1 MSYAGFWK
9 RVAAMLI
16 DAIIIT
22 PIMIGIGM
30 VLGVALVVVGSDS
43 IQFVLNI
50 IGLIVS
56 CVYFALMES
65 SGMQGT
71 LGKKALGIKVT
82 DLKGNQISFNKA
94 TDRYLCKLFSLVI
107 LAVGYIMVAF
117 TERKQGLHDIM
128 AECVVVN
135 K

>member
-1 MSYAGFWK
+1 MNYAGFWK

-30 VLGVALVVVGSDS
+30 VLGVALVVVGIDS

-56 CVYFALMES
+56 WVYFALMES
-65 SGMQGT
+65 SGTQGT

-94 TDRYLCKLFSLVI
+94 TDRYLCKLFSFVI

>member
-1 MSYAGFWK
+1 
-9 RVAAMLI
+9 MLI

-30 VLGVALVVVGSDS
+30 VLGVALVVVGIDS

-56 CVYFALMES
+56 WVYFALMES
-65 SGMQGT
+65 SGTQGT

-82 DLKGNQISFNKA
+82 DLKGNQISFNK
-94 TDRYLCKLFSLVI
+94 S
-107 LAVGYIMVAF
+107 
-117 TERKQGLHDIM
+117 
-128 AECVVVN
+128 N
-135 K
+135 KICRQKF

>member
-1 MSYAGFWK
+1 MNYLNKSKNMKKLALHWK
-9 RVAAMLI
+9 
-16 DAIIIT
+16 II
-22 PIMIGIGM
+22 IGM

-71 LGKKALGIKVT
+71 LGKRL
-82 DLKGNQISFNKA
+82 
-94 TDRYLCKLFSLVI
+94 
-107 LAVGYIMVAF
+107 
-117 TERKQGLHDIM
+117 
-128 AECVVVN
+128 
-135 K
+135 